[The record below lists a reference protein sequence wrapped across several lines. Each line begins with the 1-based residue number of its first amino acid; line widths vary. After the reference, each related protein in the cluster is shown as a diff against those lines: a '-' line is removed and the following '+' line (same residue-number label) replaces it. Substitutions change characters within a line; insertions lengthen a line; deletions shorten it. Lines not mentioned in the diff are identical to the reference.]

1 MRALIP
7 LLLMATLALAAPDR
21 PWAQAQGPAQG
32 PASDAP
38 SPGARTGSQKL
49 ERLRQELVRL
59 GRAQRA
65 GDKSSDAWRERLME
79 LNARQAD
86 LDRRM
91 GTNRDSLVQMLGAL
105 QMFRRDPPPSLLVNP
120 RSARDAVRAAI
131 LIRAVLPELE
141 ARRRTYV
148 DEANELNRIRR
159 DAAVAGAALLSA
171 ESADAERRARIDQ
184 LVAAKSTLEVR
195 GDPDATQRAAAAA
208 AHAASTDELVG
219 NLSHIDP
226 LAAASR
232 GSLEAITDLRLES
245 PVHGKVVRRFG
256 GAIQRAGEDRRRSTG
271 VAWRTAAAAT
281 VLSPADGVVDYAGP
295 IKGAGLVV
303 IVRLKGEFRLVLAGL
318 DRVTA
323 TTGSQLVSGEPV
335 GQMPQ
340 VSGPELLLEIRRGAQ
355 PVNPANWLK
364 L

>member
-7 LLLMATLALAAPDR
+7 LLLTATVWLNAPGLSA
-21 PWAQAQGPAQG
+21 AQAPAAEG
-32 PASDAP
+32 VAPVAPAS
-38 SPGARTGSQKL
+38 TQKL

-65 GDKSSDAWRERLME
+65 GDTTSDAWRERLME

-105 QMFRRDPPPSLLVNP
+105 QMFRRNPPPALLVNP

-148 DEANELNRIRR
+148 EEANELNRIRR

-184 LVAAKSTLEVR
+184 LVAAKTHLEVT
-195 GDPDATQRAAAAA
+195 GDPDAARRAATAAA
-208 AHAASTDELVG
+208 RAGSTEELVG
-219 NLSHIDP
+219 DLSHSDP
-226 LAAASR
+226 PAAVR
-232 GSLEAITDLRLES
+232 GSLEGITDLRLES

-256 GAIQRAGEDRRRSTG
+256 SAIQRAGEDRRRSTG

-303 IVRLKGEFRLVLAGL
+303 IVRLKGDFRLVLAGL

-323 TTGSQLVSGEPV
+323 ATGSQLVSGEPV

-340 VSGPELLLEIRRGAQ
+340 VSGPELLLEIRRGSQ

>member
-1 MRALIP
+1 MRPLIP
-7 LLLMATLALAAPDR
+7 LLLMTTLGLAAPGLLS
-21 PWAQAQGPAQG
+21 AQTPAADT
-32 PASDAP
+32 PAPVQRA
-38 SPGARTGSQKL
+38 GAQKL

-65 GDKSSDAWRERLME
+65 GDQTSDAWRERLME

-91 GTNRDSLVQMLGAL
+91 GANRDSLVQMLGAL
-105 QMFRRDPPPSLLVNP
+105 EMFRRDPPPSLLVNP

-141 ARRRTYV
+141 SRRRTYV

-184 LVAAKSTLEVR
+184 LVAARTHLEVG
-195 GDPDATQRAAAAA
+195 GDPEAARRAAAAA
-208 AHAASTDELVG
+208 ARAGSTDELVG
-219 NLSHIDP
+219 NLSHVDP
-226 LAAASR
+226 PAPTVR
-232 GSLEAITDLRLES
+232 GSLEGITDLRLES
-245 PVHGKVVRRFG
+245 PVHGKVIRRFG
-256 GAIQRAGEDRRRSTG
+256 GLVQRAGEDRRRSTG
-271 VAWRTAAAAT
+271 VTWRTAAAAT

-303 IVRLKGEFRLVLAGL
+303 IVRLKGDFRLVLAGL

-323 TTGSQLVSGEPV
+323 PTGSQLVSGEPV

>member
-1 MRALIP
+1 MRPLIP
-7 LLLMATLALAAPDR
+7 LLLMATIWLTLPGR
-21 PWAQAQGPAQG
+21 PWAEAPAARG
-32 PASDAP
+32 DMSAP
-38 SPGARTGSQKL
+38 RTGPGTQRL

-65 GDKSSDAWRERLME
+65 GDRTSDAWRDRLME
-79 LNARQAD
+79 LNQRQAD

-91 GTNRDSLVQMLGAL
+91 GTNRDSLVRMLGAL

-141 ARRRTYV
+141 ARRRAYV
-148 DEANELNRIRR
+148 EEANELNRIRR

-184 LVAAKSTLEVR
+184 LVAAKSTLEISA
-195 GDPDATQRAAAAA
+195 DPDAARRTSAAAARA
-208 AHAASTDELVG
+208 GSTEELVG
-219 NLSHIDP
+219 NLTHADP
-226 LAAASR
+226 AVAPAH
-232 GSLEAITDLRLES
+232 GSLEGITDLRLEP
-245 PVHGKVVRRFG
+245 PVHGKLVRRFG
-256 GAIQRAGEDRRRSTG
+256 GAIQRTGEDRRRSTG

-303 IVRLKGEFRLVLAGL
+303 IVRLKGDFRLVLAGL